1 MNDLGVKAKNP
12 LIIKLKNSKRANNT
26 NLFQV
31 FIVVTIFGLASSA
44 PVDPFT
50 AAAAA
55 TVGYLGQTAGGLP
68 QEIT

>member
-1 MNDLGVKAKNP
+1 MYDLGVTAKNP
-12 LIIKLKNSKRANNT
+12 LILKLKNSKRANT

-31 FIVVTIFGLASSA
+31 FTCVTIFGLVSSA

>member
-1 MNDLGVKAKNP
+1 MYDSDDKAKNP
-12 LIIKLKNSKRANNT
+12 FKLKNSEKANT
-26 NLFQV
+26 TLFQV
-31 FIVVTIFGLASSA
+31 FTCVTIFGLASSA

>member
-12 LIIKLKNSKRANNT
+12 LIISLRILRELNT
-26 NLFQV
+26 TLFQV
-31 FIVVTIFGLASSA
+31 FICVTIFGLASSA

>member
-12 LIIKLKNSKRANNT
+12 LIIKLKNSKRANT
-26 NLFQV
+26 TLFQV
-31 FIVVTIFGLASSA
+31 FTCVIIFGLASSA

-55 TVGYLGQTAGGLP
+55 TVGYLGQTAGWLP
-68 QEIT
+68 Q

>member
-1 MNDLGVKAKNP
+1 MYDLGVTAKNP
-12 LIIKLKNSKRANNT
+12 LILKLKNSKRANT
-26 NLFQV
+26 TLFQV
-31 FIVVTIFGLASSA
+31 FTCVTILGLASSA

>member
-1 MNDLGVKAKNP
+1 MCDLGVKAKNP
-12 LIIKLKNSKRANNT
+12 FKLKNSKRANT
-26 NLFQV
+26 ALFQV
-31 FIVVTIFGLASSA
+31 FICVTIFGLASSA